1 MKRMNILNYN
11 IALLLLT
18 GLLSV
23 QAAQKPNIVLLFAD
37 DAGYADFGFQG
48 SRECR
53 TPHLDQL
60 AKEGVLCTQ
69 AYVSSAVCG
78 PSRAGLLT
86 GRYQQRFGFEENN
99 VPSAMSDAGLTGK
112 DMGLP
117 LTEKTIAD
125 HMKAQ
130 GYRSIILGKWHLGGA
145 DRFHP
150 LERGFDEFYGFRGG
164 ARRYYAYNANQK
176 VDPLNRMERDFEG
189 FKEHEG
195 YLTDVLGDEA
205 CEFIE
210 RNKEGPFFVY
220 LSFNAVH
227 TPMDARKEDLQAF
240 PMLRKTRQK
249 QAAMMLAMDR
259 ACGKVLDKL
268 ESLGLADNTL
278 VVFTNDN
285 GGDVNNASINAPLSG
300 VKATHLE
307 GGIRV
312 PFVIKWP
319 ETLKAG
325 STYAHPISLLDLLPT
340 FVDVSGGDSAAIKG
354 IDGVNLLPYL
364 KGERVERPHQTLY
377 WKKEVRAAVR
387 DGDWKLIRLPDRP
400 PELYDLSKDASE
412 VTNLAATHPDKV
424 RELYK
429 KLFQWELQLARPIW
443 QLKRKYEDTAMDRY
457 DRFRQKAATTLT
469 PEH

>member
-1 MKRMNILNYN
+1 MRNKI
-11 IALLLLT
+11 IALLLLS
-18 GLLSV
+18 GLSLIV

-37 DAGYADFGFQG
+37 DAGYADFGFHG
-48 SRECR
+48 SKECR

-99 VPSAMSDAGLTGK
+99 VPAAMSGAGLTGE

-117 LTEKTIAD
+117 LSEMTIAD
-125 HMKAQ
+125 HLKAQ

-164 ARRYYAYNANQK
+164 ARRYYAYKKNQK
-176 VDPLNRMERDFEG
+176 FDPLNRMERDFEG

-210 RNKEGPFFVY
+210 RNQDGPFFVY

-227 TPMDARKEDLQAF
+227 TPMHARKEDLNLF
-240 PMLRKTRQK
+240 PELKKTRQK
-249 QAAMMLAMDR
+249 QAAMTLAMDR

-268 ESLGLADNTL
+268 EALGLADNTL
-278 VVFTNDN
+278 IVFTNDN
-285 GGDVNNASINAPLSG
+285 GGAPVNASNNDPLSG

-312 PFVIKWP
+312 PFIIKWDGK
-319 ETLKAG
+319 LKAG
-325 STYAHPISLLDLLPT
+325 SHYTHPISLLDLLPT
-340 FVDVSGGDSAAIKG
+340 FVDAADGDLAALEG
-354 IDGVNLLPYL
+354 VDGVSLLPYL
-364 KGERVERPHQTLY
+364 NGERVDRPHQTLY
-377 WKKEVRAAVR
+377 WKKETRAAVR

-400 PELYDLSKDASE
+400 PELYDLSKDVSE
-412 VTNLAATHPDKV
+412 LTNLAASQPDKV

-429 KLFQWELQLARPIW
+429 KLFQWELQLERPIW
-443 QLKRKYEDTAMDRY
+443 QLKRKYEDTAMKRY
-457 DRFRQKAATTLT
+457 DRFRQKAT
-469 PEH
+469 PRAPGQ